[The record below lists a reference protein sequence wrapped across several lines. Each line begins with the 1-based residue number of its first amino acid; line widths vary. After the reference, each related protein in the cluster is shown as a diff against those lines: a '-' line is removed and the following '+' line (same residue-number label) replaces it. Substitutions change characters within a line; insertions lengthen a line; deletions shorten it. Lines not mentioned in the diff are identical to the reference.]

1 MIVDVVN
8 CVLYL
13 LIVVEKIFF
22 VIIGD
27 CIVIGMVVCD
37 QMVGLWQVLVVDCV
51 VIIVSFDSYYG
62 EVMLIGECVLV
73 VLLDFVVFVCL
84 VVGEVL
90 INIVVMQIGDI
101 KCIKFF
107 VNWMVVVGY
116 SGEDVGLYDVVKV
129 VGEEFCLQFG
139 LIILVGKDLMLMKIC
154 WQEGNEQCEM
164 ILLLLLVIFVFV
176 CVEDVCYIFM
186 LQLLMEDNVLLLID
200 FGKGY
205 NVLGVMVLVQV
216 YCQFGDKFVDVCD
229 VV

>member
-1 MIVDVVN
+1 M
-8 CVLYL
+8 
-13 LIVVEKIFF
+13 VVEKIFF

-37 QMVGLWQVLVVDCV
+37 QMVGLWQILVVNCV

-62 EVMLIGECVLV
+62 EVMVMGECVLV
-73 VLLDFVVFVCL
+73 VLLDFVVFGCL

-90 INIVVMQIGDI
+90 INIVVMQIGELNCV
-101 KCIKFF
+101 KLL

-116 SGEDVGLYDVVKV
+116 LGEDVGLYEVVKV
-129 VGEEFCLQFG
+129 VGEELCLVLG

-154 WQEGNEQCEM
+154 WQEGSEQCEM
-164 ILLLLLVIFVFV
+164 IFLLLLVIFVFV
-176 CVEDVCYIFM
+176 CVEDVCYIVM
-186 LQLLMEDNVLLLID
+186 LQFLMEDNVLLLID

-216 YCQFGDKFVDVCD
+216 YCQFGDKLVDVCD